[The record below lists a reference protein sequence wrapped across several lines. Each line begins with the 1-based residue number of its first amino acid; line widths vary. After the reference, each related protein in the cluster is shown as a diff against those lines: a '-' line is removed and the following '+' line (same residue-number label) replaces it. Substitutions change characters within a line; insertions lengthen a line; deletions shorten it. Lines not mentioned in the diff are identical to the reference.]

1 MSDAGMG
8 IVLAIIFFSFVL
20 LWLMRDSDYEDRRI
34 LSPGVYKV
42 GKDIHPGRCDLV
54 AESGNGNFVI
64 KNKKANSWTL
74 GNSLSAV
81 GGMAPGSFR
90 NVTLMRGDILEINGN
105 LTVMLTPPQ
114 PIRNLKEETLGPGIY
129 RIGVDGIRPAKY
141 NFKAEGGNGEIVLVD
156 IFDNSFSI
164 FQNMGK
170 GQSMAAGSY
179 DNVVCSR
186 RYEIWING
194 TLQVKLTRS
203 KKQYLIT
210 GHRKA
215 N

>member
-1 MSDAGMG
+1 MTDAGMG
-8 IVLAIIFFSFVL
+8 IVLVIIFICVLL

-42 GKDIHPGRCDLV
+42 GKDIQPGRCDLV
-54 AESGNGNFVI
+54 AESGTGDFVL

-74 GNSLSAV
+74 GNKLSAV
-81 GGMAPGSFR
+81 GGVAPGSFR

-105 LTVMLTPPQ
+105 VTVLLTPPH
-114 PIRNLKEETLGPGIY
+114 PIRSLKEETLGPGIY

-141 NFKAEGGNGEIVLVD
+141 NFKAEGGSGEIVLVD

-164 FQNMGK
+164 FQNMAK
-170 GQSMAAGSY
+170 GQSLAAGSY

-210 GHRKA
+210 GLRKA